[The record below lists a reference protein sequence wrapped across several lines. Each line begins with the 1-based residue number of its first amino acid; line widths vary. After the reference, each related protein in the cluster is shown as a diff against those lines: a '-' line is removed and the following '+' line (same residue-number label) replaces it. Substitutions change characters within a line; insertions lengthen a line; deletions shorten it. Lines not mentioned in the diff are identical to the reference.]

1 MQQNSSCYCAHCQT
15 IIKEINKKDNVNL
28 KKHEKQPNDIGKI
41 KFWPDQAIYWRGVFD
56 GFDYIIFGVAVAAFS
71 NINMSYFWATI
82 LTIGLNFF
90 ILFGRQALMCKEYD
104 LKKFEGRLSIESSYF
119 NALASVDSV
128 YGNKIMVLIV
138 VIIGMFTCTTG
149 LIVQALIYQ
158 DSFQTP
164 YFFWEPSSDF
174 QFNPIFNMFAMN
186 FLNLFCA
193 FLSLCFYFKLIGC
206 VGFEIDGAEKSLF
219 YYSPCEETIKKTVI
233 VKNENHSQL
242 EYNSVKQ
249 NKNYNQQIFYNPN
262 KLELVMILLE
272 KDHLNKFVRECRKNR
287 VHLELV
293 FNKSET
299 DRICGL

>member
-1 MQQNSSCYCAHCQT
+1 MQNNISCHCIHCQT
-15 IIKEINKKDNVNL
+15 VIKEINKKDNVNL

-71 NINMSYFWATI
+71 NINMSCFWATI

-90 ILFGRQALMCKEYD
+90 ILLGRQALMWEYD
-104 LKKFEGRLSIESSYF
+104 LKKDEGRLSIESSYF
-119 NALASVDSV
+119 NSLAPVDSIHL
-128 YGNKIMVLIV
+128 KKP
-138 VIIGMFTCTTG
+138 F
-149 LIVQALIYQ
+149 
-158 DSFQTP
+158 
-164 YFFWEPSSDF
+164 FFWEPSSDF
-174 QFNPIFNMFAMN
+174 QFNPIFNMFTMN

-206 VGFEIDGAEKSLF
+206 VHYEVDGTHKSLF
-219 YYSPCEETIKKTVI
+219 YYSPCQQIFKKTVI
-233 VKNENHSQL
+233 VNNGNNNQHQ
-242 EYNSVKQ
+242 YNSIIETQ
-249 NKNYNQQIFYNPN
+249 NYFNQPIYYSPN

-272 KDHLNKFVRECRKNR
+272 KDHLNKFARECRKNR